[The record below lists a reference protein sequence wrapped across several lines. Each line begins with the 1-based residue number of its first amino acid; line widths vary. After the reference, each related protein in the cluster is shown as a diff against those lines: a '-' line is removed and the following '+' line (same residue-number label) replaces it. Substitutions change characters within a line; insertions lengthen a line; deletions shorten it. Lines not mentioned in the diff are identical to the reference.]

1 MEPRYRDGQPI
12 KAGDLLETVEGQTA
26 RVVVVYPTGEAV
38 EGYDVARGDDDL
50 VVLVEYVNATG
61 KHVVGFS
68 DIDACFENL
77 LSRAPGRQA

>member
-12 KAGDLLETVEGQTA
+12 KAGDLLETVEGETA

-38 EGYDVARGDDDL
+38 EGYDVTQGDDDL

-68 DIDACFENL
+68 DIDECFENL